1 MSELSSFLR
10 NKKLESHKKVCE
22 NKDFCNLVMPKD
34 VKVLDFNQ
42 NQKSDKA
49 GIIIYADLECVIEKI
64 DVYRGKDY
72 IKKVLWIVK
81 RARNEHN

>member
-1 MSELSSFLR
+1 MVIFNVWIVFISS

-49 GIIIYADLECVIEKI
+49 GIIIYADLECVI
-64 DVYRGKDY
+64 
-72 IKKVLWIVK
+72 
-81 RARNEHN
+81 

>member
-1 MSELSSFLR
+1 MSELSSFLQ

-34 VKVLDFNQ
+34 AKALDFNQ

-49 GIIIYADLECVIEKI
+49 GIIIYADLECVI
-64 DVYRGKDY
+64 
-72 IKKVLWIVK
+72 
-81 RARNEHN
+81 